1 MIAPGRCVVHR
12 LIKTGQLFLDVHYW
26 WQMPTP
32 AETQLLW
39 REQAL
44 DGSDS
49 NRVHWRAHILPT
61 IAANDS
67 ALLTEFGRCSGQ
79 TEEMITILDQF
90 AQARNWTAARLQA
103 ADGEQL
109 MASLRHPCA
118 HIQPGTIKERLWS
131 MGALVWTPEN
141 GVELHPA
148 TLRPLNRQNELEHR
162 FWRAQVGLILPTI
175 DRVRRQL
182 CDVLNRGGDPD
193 WAWRYAIPLDEQEE
207 ARVRSDSML
216 CGLGHLAYL
225 IHPKGALQRYS
236 RWHDLAVQARELR
249 NRLAHYQLVTLEE
262 YLGLMQTIDQTSW

>member
-44 DGSDS
+44 DSSDS

-67 ALLTEFGRCSGQ
+67 ALLTELSRCSGQ

-162 FWRAQVGLILPTI
+162 FWRAQVGLILPII

-225 IHPKGALQRYS
+225 IHSKGALQRYS